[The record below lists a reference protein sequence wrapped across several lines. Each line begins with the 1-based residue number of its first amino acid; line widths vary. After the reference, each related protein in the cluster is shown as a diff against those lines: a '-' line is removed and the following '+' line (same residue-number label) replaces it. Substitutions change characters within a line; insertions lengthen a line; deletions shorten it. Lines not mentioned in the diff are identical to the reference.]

1 MLSFGMRLEEE
12 RSMKDE
18 VELGWLKLTDNS
30 DLVLSAGHISQ
41 QQDSGIFGESR
52 TIIPRE
58 AITAVRLSWQ
68 RSRGALIM
76 GVLLLLGCLIFLL
89 RELLSV
95 SSLISRAAQVLN
107 LSTSTLSFIQYAL
120 LIAGIGLLLLFWFY
134 KRYEIQITSAGA
146 SIGGNPRSYDD
157 ADKFCSLLLSG
168 ARELPPV
175 AKAPRR
181 EEIEQPPES
190 ETDPSDWRL

>member
-1 MLSFGMRLEEE
+1 
-12 RSMKDE
+12 MKDE

-30 DLVLSAGHISQ
+30 ELVLSAGHISQ

-120 LIAGIGLLLLFWFY
+120 LIAGIGLLVLFWFY